1 MAGIF
6 NTYELFVKDQTCMH
20 KRAAS
25 LISGGQL
32 KSNIPVFITTKDDPA
47 VRWDLVCFN
56 LRLVVSESS
65 TSVIR
70 QGALISLLSITAS
83 NMRALAAIAG
93 QTDESMINIIEVV
106 DFDGLEPQCDTRSGL
121 DAQKQEMFKDIAR
134 DMPRALS
141 SGTPFQHGNAEANG
155 PEDTHMFLR
164 SAISVLTQIWILVA
178 KAMTNIDGSNEASDR
193 RLAKYIQQNR
203 IDRRFMLA
211 QATRTVCQQ
220 VIKDS
225 LTLRRFLVTE
235 LRKSRGA
242 LHSGSSYYAMIGDMQ
257 AYIFNAGLTPFLTTL
272 RYGIGTKYHA
282 LAISSLAGDLNKIK
296 GLLTLYKEKG
306 SDAGYM
312 ALLEDA
318 DCMQFAPGNYSL
330 LYSYAM
336 GVASVHDEGMRNYQ
350 YARRFLHK
358 GMYQF
363 GRDIATQQQH
373 ALDESLAQEMRIT
386 EADRANLK
394 VMMANIGEA
403 SSFSDMPN
411 PGASGIPAFNDRP
424 DEIFSEPGYRK
435 PPQDQPLIKLPDL
448 EEEEQD
454 EFDM

>member
-32 KSNIPVFITTKDDPA
+32 KSNIPVFITTRDDPA
-47 VRWDLVCFN
+47 VRWNLVCFN
-56 LRLVVSESS
+56 LRLIVSESS

-70 QGALISLLSITAS
+70 QGAMISLLSVTAS

-106 DFDGLEPQCDTRSGL
+106 DFNGLEPQCDPRSGL
-121 DAQKQEMFKDIAR
+121 DAQKQDMFKDIAS
-134 DMPRALS
+134 DMPKVLG
-141 SGTPFQHGNAEANG
+141 SGTPFQNVSAETNN

-178 KAMTNIDGSNEASDR
+178 KAMTNIEGSHEASDR
-193 RLAKYIQQNR
+193 RLAKYTQQNR

-211 QATRTVCQQ
+211 QATRTACQQ
-220 VIKDS
+220 IIKDS
-225 LTLRRFLVTE
+225 LTIRRFLVTE

-242 LHSGSSYYAMIGDMQ
+242 LHSGSSYYAMVGDMQ

-282 LAISSLAGDLNKIK
+282 LAISSLTGDLNKIK

-318 DCMQFAPGNYSL
+318 DCMQFAPGNYAL

-363 GRDIATQQQH
+363 GRDIATQHQH

-403 SSFSDMPN
+403 SHYSDIPSAG
-411 PGASGIPAFNDRP
+411 PSGIPAFNDP
-424 DEIFSEPGYRK
+424 PEELFGEPSYRK
-435 PPQDQPLIKLPDL
+435 LPEEPQVVELQDRDDD
-448 EEEEQD
+448 EQD
-454 EFDM
+454 EYDM